1 MALIALSGV
10 AYSGKDEFARLIQ
23 KLDPSYENKKFAGK
37 LKEVASLLLGV
48 PVRSFENREFKE
60 SPLGTEWWTSGE
72 DGDHPMSVREFL
84 QILGTEGLREGL
96 HKNVWVNALFADYR
110 RAAKLVPSDN
120 TFSDYKVE
128 YIGDYPNWVVSDCR
142 FKNEAQAIKDRGGY
156 VVRIDRPGGKPV
168 NNHAS
173 ETDLDDW
180 NFDFKIANVSD
191 LTALEF
197 SAKCLLDDIK
207 A

>member
-1 MALIALSGV
+1 MIIGLNGYSG
-10 AYSGKDEFARLIQ
+10 SGKDEFARLIQ
-23 KLDPSYENKKFAGK
+23 KLDPSYGNKKFAGK

-48 PVRSFENREFKE
+48 PVKMFEDREHKE
-60 SPLGTEWWTSGE
+60 TVLSHEWWISGE

-84 QILGTEGLREGL
+84 QILGTEGLRQGL

-120 TFSDYKVE
+120 TSSYYKVE
-128 YIGDYPNWVVSDCR
+128 YIGDYPNWVISDCR

-156 VVRIDRPGGKPV
+156 VVRIDRPGVKPV
-168 NNHAS
+168 NNHPS

-197 SAKCLLDDIK
+197 SAKCLLNDIR
-207 A
+207 

>member
-1 MALIALSGV
+1 MIIGLNGYSG
-10 AYSGKDEFARLIQ
+10 SGKDEFARLIQ
-23 KLDPSYENKKFAGK
+23 KLDPSYGNKKFAGK

-48 PVRSFENREFKE
+48 PVKMFEDREHKE
-60 SPLGTEWWTSGE
+60 TVLSHEWWISGE

-84 QILGTEGLREGL
+84 QILGTEGLRQGL

-120 TFSDYKVE
+120 TSSDYKVE
-128 YIGDYPNWVVSDCR
+128 YIGDYPNWVISDCR

-156 VVRIDRPGGKPV
+156 VVRIDRPGVKPV
-168 NNHAS
+168 NNHPS

-197 SAKCLLDDIK
+197 SAKCLLNDIR
-207 A
+207 